1 MIKKLR
7 ALMMRTLPLMI
18 TCEELDGFID
28 DYLEDMLP
36 ARQRRIFD
44 LHLRMCQDCRSYLDN
59 YKKTIT
65 LSQAAFRQPQGPIPE
80 DMPDELVKA
89 IVAARDRDA

>member
-44 LHLRMCQDCRSYLDN
+44 QYHSL
-59 YKKTIT
+59 
-65 LSQAAFRQPQGPIPE
+65 E
-80 DMPDELVKA
+80 
-89 IVAARDRDA
+89 